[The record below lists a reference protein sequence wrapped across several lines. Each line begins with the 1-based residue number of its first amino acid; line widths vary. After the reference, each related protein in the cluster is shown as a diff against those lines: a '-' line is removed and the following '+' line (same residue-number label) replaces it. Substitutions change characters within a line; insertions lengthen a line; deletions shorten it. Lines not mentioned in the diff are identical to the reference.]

1 MECFCFRLIGV
12 FRMILQELV
21 EVGSV
26 KISDSLLD
34 ANNVV
39 MKVSSLCYYRFV
51 FCLSVTQDTVTDKNR
66 FETIL

>member
-1 MECFCFRLIGV
+1 M

-21 EVGSV
+21 DVGNV

-39 MKVSSLCYYRFV
+39 MKVGDHARGISAGYN
-51 FCLSVTQDTVTDKNR
+51 T
-66 FETIL
+66 

>member
-1 MECFCFRLIGV
+1 M

-21 EVGSV
+21 DVGNV

-39 MKVSSLCYYRFV
+39 MKVG
-51 FCLSVTQDTVTDKNR
+51 
-66 FETIL
+66 